1 MAQLAILFAG
11 QGSQQS
17 GMGLD
22 VLQAVPSLQSFL
34 DQTDRVVGL
43 SMTDLLSS
51 TDGRLNQTIYTQP
64 AIVFTSLLLWK
75 ALRSEVSFP
84 VSATAG
90 FSLGEYSAL
99 AAAGVFSTD
108 DIFKLIH
115 VRATSMHEASQMLP
129 GKMAAIL
136 GAEQQPVE
144 TLCHQLTQSGKLVS
158 IANLNCPGQI
168 VISGSIEGVDAFA
181 QEAPS
186 IGARRVIP
194 VNVSGAFHSPLM
206 ASAMP
211 RLAQALAHV
220 ESQEPQFPLYMNVTA
235 APLFLPSLDELM
247 KQQIV
252 SSVRFEET
260 LRAMQRQGIT
270 HFLEIG
276 PGTVLSG
283 FVKKTLGDVPCEH
296 VSSWDDITR
305 VKGWLH
311 ENGIQ
316 S

>member
-11 QGSQQS
+11 QGSQQT

-22 VLQAVPSLQSFL
+22 VLQANPSLQSFL
-34 DQTDRVVGL
+34 EEANTTLGCSL
-43 SMTDLLSS
+43 TDLLESS
-51 TDGRLNQTIYTQP
+51 DGRLNQTIYTQP
-64 AIVFTSLLLWK
+64 AIVFTSLLLYT
-75 ALRSEVSFP
+75 ALQHEVSFP
-84 VSATAG
+84 VAATAG

-99 AAAGVFSTD
+99 AASGVFSTHE
-108 DIFKLIH
+108 IYQLIR
-115 VRATSMHEASQMLP
+115 VRAAAMNEAAHLQP
-129 GKMAAIL
+129 GKMAAVL
-136 GAEQQPVE
+136 GADQQPVE
-144 TLCHQLTQSGKLVS
+144 TLCHQLSQSGHLVS

-168 VISGSIEGVDAFA
+168 VISGTTEGVDAFVA
-181 QEAPS
+181 AAPL
-186 IGARRVIP
+186 IGARRIIP

-206 ASAMP
+206 ASAMQP
-211 RLAQALAHV
+211 IAKALQQVTAH
-220 ESQEPQFPLYMNVTA
+220 SPQFPIYMNVTA

-296 VSSWDDITR
+296 VGSWDDIQR
-305 VKGWLH
+305 VKGWLSEH
-311 ENGIQ
+311 GI
-316 S
+316 

>member
-11 QGSQQS
+11 QGSQQT

-22 VLQAVPSLQSFL
+22 VLQAKPSLQSFL
-34 DQTDRVVGL
+34 DEANATLGCSL
-43 SMTDLLSS
+43 LELLSS
-51 TDGRLNQTIYTQP
+51 SDGRLNQTIYTQP
-64 AIVFTSLLLWK
+64 AIVFTSLLLFT
-75 ALRSEVSFP
+75 ALQQEASFP
-84 VSATAG
+84 VAATAG

-99 AAAGVFSTD
+99 AASGVFAPH
-108 DIFKLIH
+108 DIYQLIR
-115 VRATSMHEASQMLP
+115 VRAAAMHEAALSQS
-129 GKMAAIL
+129 GKMAALL

-144 TLCHQLTQSGKLVS
+144 TLCHQLTLSGRLVS

-168 VISGSIEGVDAFA
+168 VISGTSEGVDALLA
-181 QEAPS
+181 LAPS
-186 IGARRVIP
+186 IGVRRIIP

-206 ASAMP
+206 ASAIP
-211 RLAQALAHV
+211 PIAQVLQNVTAHP
-220 ESQEPQFPLYMNVTA
+220 PQFPIYMNVTA

-260 LRAMQRQGIT
+260 LRAMQRQGVT

-276 PGTVLSG
+276 PGSVLSG

-296 VSSWDDITR
+296 VSSWEDILR
-305 VKGWLH
+305 VKGWLTVH
-311 ENGIQ
+311 GI
-316 S
+316 